1 LDRER
6 APILGSELP
15 EDAGEFGLET
25 LDLVDE
31 HRGDHLGE
39 RGSRRSPSSGS
50 CARHSASWA
59 VVIDMDAVLR
69 ARSDD
74 LTLEGDDGG
83 GG

>member
-39 RGSRRSPSSGS
+39 RGVQAIAIVGELRSPLGE
-50 CARHSASWA
+50 
-59 VVIDMDAVLR
+59 L
-69 ARSDD
+69 
-74 LTLEGDDGG
+74 GG
-83 GG
+83 GDRHGRGSAREV